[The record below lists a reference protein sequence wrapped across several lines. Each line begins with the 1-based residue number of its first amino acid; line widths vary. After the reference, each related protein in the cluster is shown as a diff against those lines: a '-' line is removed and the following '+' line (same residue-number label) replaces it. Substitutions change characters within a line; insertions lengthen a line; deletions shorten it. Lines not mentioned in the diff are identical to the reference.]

1 MKKDA
6 RDYIILALVV
16 GGAWLW
22 IGKGCAEDRAE
33 REAAEVATLRTNLLQ
48 ARADSAGWETRL
60 TAATKNLHAALLK
73 EAMGKDSAKAEAAG
87 LLQELEVAGARIL
100 TLTNLVAEASGHI
113 TDTVEVF
120 VGDNACL
127 ADSVTAEVDDGLLD
141 LSWVYFPPTSLFEV
155 DYTVSPP
162 LQIVQT
168 LAADN
173 RLLTGVRSPDP
184 RVTPRVQ
191 EVYFQLPPR
200 EQYCSWGTRLK
211 WGAGGTVFDELLR
224 LLLGG
229 G

>member
-6 RDYIILALVV
+6 RDWIILALVL

-60 TAATKNLHAALLK
+60 TAATRNLHAALLK
-73 EAMGKDSAKAEAAG
+73 EAMGKDSAKARAAA
-87 LLQELEVAGARIL
+87 LLQELEAAGARIL
-100 TLTNLVAEASGHI
+100 TLTDLVVEAENRLR
-113 TDTVEVF
+113 DTATVH
-120 VGDNACL
+120 VGDVSAVP
-127 ADSVTAEVDDGLLD
+127 DSVTADLDDGLLRGR
-141 LSWVYFPPTSLFEV
+141 WTYFPPTSLFEL

-168 LAADN
+168 LAADG

-191 EVYFQLPPR
+191 KVQFQLPPR
-200 EQYCSWGTRLK
+200 QRYCPWGTRLK
-211 WGAGGTVFDELLR
+211 WAGGGTVFG
-224 LLLGG
+224 LLGG
-229 G
+229 LLAGG